1 MDSMPLVKMSQGVR
15 NLGEVLKE
23 QTSLF
28 YAQEYSKSNSGIYR
42 RGSTRMLSGEIEW
55 GELLVLMV
63 VRKRGAEQANPRL
76 LGYHYTY
83 VNCIMIAS

>member
-1 MDSMPLVKMSQGVR
+1 MDSMPPVKMSQGVR

-42 RGSTRMLSGEIEW
+42 RGSRMLSGEIEW
-55 GELLVLMV
+55 GELLVLTV
-63 VRKRGAEQANPRL
+63 VRKRGAEQADPRL